1 MKYMNLVYFAMRFI
15 FYYYSKT
22 EYENDVFEKIENFKI
37 SDFINM
43 NEERS
48 VYKKVYEYKIKIIR
62 NEEENEKETKLNK
75 LESFTYFYINFTSLT
90 KYKFSFYFTDELFER
105 IRDVKFN
112 YIIDNEYFDEF
123 YEVNNY
129 QLIINQSI
137 IKILSPNSQ
146 NFNIKYT
153 LLDRNSFIEKRKENK
168 TQVLVP
174 FFMIFY
180 FIPCVCNLLVLL
192 VIEKESKIKE
202 SLIIIGLKK
211 TAFWIS
217 WAITY
222 GFIIFLSSAIVTTVM
237 IFCELFTYIH
247 WTNTVGVMIN
257 ALFFGMFILET
268 YLEKDPKFYNVFLF
282 VASPISFISLF
293 NLFIKYDQQRIHI
306 NLINIFKKPSLSY
319 CFFGLIFTC
328 IFYFIVAIY
337 LDNVLPQGSNF
348 HKKWHFFITEFFKT
362 KKNQMKDSRK
372 REVNPYIQKVPENM
386 VKTVEIQNIN
396 KIFKVKGKKKEILK
410 NIDFKAYYNEIFAIL
425 GHNGAGK
432 TTLMSIMTGILAP
445 ADGEVYYD
453 NVPITNNEM
462 KIYIDLLNKKNNF
475 PKELS
480 GGQRR
485 KLCISLALLGSPKY
499 VFLDEPTTGLDP
511 YSRKNIWELLSSKK
525 EGPDLLADRKM
536 IISNGKISCLG
547 TSIFLKQQFNMSYSF
562 DIHCEDTSDSLI
574 TDNIVDKFCPG
585 ISKSK
590 TISKTYVT
598 NENSNNIDENKHE
611 GYIISY
617 SLPMKY
623 SGIFKNVFE
632 GINEV
637 KKDHHYT
644 IKNFSLTA
652 PTLEELFINLENCNE
667 SNLQYQKAT
676 DKATIDIDS
685 IFNKDT
691 INKPSSFRQ
700 ILFIIKLRLKIFLR
714 NKTFAFIYT
723 LLLVLLSI
731 VSIYLVNLYI
741 NKLQSNEPTI
751 FQSLNISPSI
761 YENEKWFK
769 EANLIIPALDY
780 INKIESAN
788 KLNIDT
794 ISYAKDISIS
804 SGKDTS
810 KLNYVGGLYGYSNN
824 NDDNDLQFI
833 IYKNISDS
841 FGIPIAI
848 NLLSN
853 AILEQNNINERFSVD
868 LQPLNIYHEYYD
880 NNDKERL
887 FNVKPEMEKAEMEP
901 LLIAG
906 ISLCISLCISV
917 FGPYTVKER
926 EEGITHQLFLN
937 GTKSINYWLGV
948 IISDSICIFIPIA
961 IITFVRYLNNISIF
975 HPKIIVFTLTM
986 SAAWI
991 LGCLLHQYIIS
1002 YFFTKY
1008 DKVSTTIM
1016 IINPIIS
1023 LIVGMTIVTLS
1034 ARGHLV
1040 FMEEIDNI
1048 KDEKKR
1054 LELKNAK
1061 IKLYIIYAVLIL
1073 LVPGMII
1080 LHYDVFNCRDK
1091 FIVLI
1096 IMFIAIII
1104 IYGTALFLLEKLKQK
1119 RIRKNMEY
1127 SMEERIA
1134 KDKIIENG
1142 PIDVRNEWRR
1152 IRQSINNYK
1161 ESESTLNV
1169 FELNKDFKISS
1180 KDIKKKNKKKVKENE
1195 NFVGREE
1202 NEERKMK
1209 DINKFKKDITAFE
1222 KMDNRLF
1229 YDQKK
1234 KRYVNRV
1241 VDDVTF
1247 GVNTGECLGL
1257 LGPNGA
1263 GKTTT
1268 ISMITGLLSHTHGD
1282 IKYGRKDLNE
1292 TDMADLSLG
1301 YCSQHDALWELLTVK
1316 ETIEFYLNICGYP
1329 SKVIP
1334 RYTKVLIDACGIG
1347 IHTHKKVCEIS
1358 GGTKRKLSLI
1368 ISICSLPKYIIL
1380 DEPSAGMDPFTR
1392 RYMWKLISELKNICE
1407 TDTILTTHSTEEA
1420 EALCDRIAILIK
1432 GRLVC
1437 INTPRSIK
1445 MNHSNTYI
1453 LEVYTSY
1460 FEKFEEQYIK
1470 EQNLFGLSSR
1480 EHYEKESSINY
1491 QKVFSLMEDAKEKQI
1506 INQYNFGQY
1515 TLEEVFINFVN
1526 KVD

>member
-1 MKYMNLVYFAMRFI
+1 
-15 FYYYSKT
+15 
-22 EYENDVFEKIENFKI
+22 
-37 SDFINM
+37 
-43 NEERS
+43 
-48 VYKKVYEYKIKIIR
+48 
-62 NEEENEKETKLNK
+62 
-75 LESFTYFYINFTSLT
+75 
-90 KYKFSFYFTDELFER
+90 
-105 IRDVKFN
+105 
-112 YIIDNEYFDEF
+112 
-123 YEVNNY
+123 
-129 QLIINQSI
+129 
-137 IKILSPNSQ
+137 
-146 NFNIKYT
+146 
-153 LLDRNSFIEKRKENK
+153 
-168 TQVLVP
+168 
-174 FFMIFY
+174 
-180 FIPCVCNLLVLL
+180 
-192 VIEKESKIKE
+192 
-202 SLIIIGLKK
+202 
-211 TAFWIS
+211 
-217 WAITY
+217 
-222 GFIIFLSSAIVTTVM
+222 
-237 IFCELFTYIH
+237 
-247 WTNTVGVMIN
+247 
-257 ALFFGMFILET
+257 
-268 YLEKDPKFYNVFLF
+268 
-282 VASPISFISLF
+282 
-293 NLFIKYDQQRIHI
+293 
-306 NLINIFKKPSLSY
+306 
-319 CFFGLIFTC
+319 
-328 IFYFIVAIY
+328 
-337 LDNVLPQGSNF
+337 
-348 HKKWHFFITEFFKT
+348 
-362 KKNQMKDSRK
+362 
-372 REVNPYIQKVPENM
+372 
-386 VKTVEIQNIN
+386 
-396 KIFKVKGKKKEILK
+396 
-410 NIDFKAYYNEIFAIL
+410 
-425 GHNGAGK
+425 
-432 TTLMSIMTGILAP
+432 
-445 ADGEVYYD
+445 
-453 NVPITNNEM
+453 
-462 KIYIDLLNKKNNF
+462 
-475 PKELS
+475 
-480 GGQRR
+480 
-485 KLCISLALLGSPKY
+485 
-499 VFLDEPTTGLDP
+499 
-511 YSRKNIWELLSSKK
+511 
-525 EGPDLLADRKM
+525 M

-1080 LHYDVFNCRDK
+1080 LHYGKLTSFLINKMYKFSEEEIEKFLLTDEIKSINSNDNLTHYQKSAILKNKFFDSRTPTLKDVFNCRDK

-1491 QKVFSLMEDAKEKQI
+1491 QK
-1506 INQYNFGQY
+1506 
-1515 TLEEVFINFVN
+1515 
-1526 KVD
+1526 